1 MIHFNHKILI
11 LLPVLPLLVNCG
23 KQDRFQELNA
33 LAGQE
38 YLVPVRP
45 FTNGRNQCWNKFAT
59 KFIYAPVFDVQ
70 SVEGAREYKFTVTAD
85 DGKTH
90 YFVADAPTKDLS
102 PIWDSIE
109 PGHVRLE
116 IEAFSDSGESLGVI
130 HSREFLRDFPFKGPY
145 NANVRPYGEA
155 ALMGALY
162 VHHMKGV
169 QDLKTSAV
177 PDDEKYAHFAY
188 PNKIIGSLV
197 EIECIIAYQVPSL
210 KDEALTIA
218 RNAAKFLIDASRPEG
233 SPLEYFSPTYY
244 GDKLAAGYET
254 NIGKTMTLD
263 ALFTANAFLSLY
275 DATGEGLY
283 MDRALKIADTYAKIQ
298 NPDGSF
304 PIKVD
309 FHTGEP
315 ENASCAMLGPVLLF
329 VRRLQK
335 DYGITKYDEMAAR
348 AAEWMKKVALESFD
362 FTGQF
367 EDVSVSGLEPYQ
379 NLTNCTAAQYASYLL
394 TGDMTEEVLQD
405 AIDILRFS
413 EDQFVHWDILDTEN
427 GVRKFASPCVF
438 EQYSYQMPVDNS
450 TCVVANAYL
459 DLYAVTGDELA
470 FEKAKALIDNLTVV
484 QDISTGMIPTTFEFD
499 PEKRQGYNYW
509 LNCSLASIS
518 TLMRM
523 AHISK

>member
-1 MIHFNHKILI
+1 MIHLSHKFLV
-11 LLPVLPLLVNCG
+11 LLPAIPLLVNCG
-23 KQDRFQELNA
+23 KPESFQDLNA
-33 LAGQE
+33 HARQE
-38 YLVPVRP
+38 YLIPVRP
-45 FTNGRNQCWNKFAT
+45 FTDGRNPCWNKFAT
-59 KFIYAPVFDVQ
+59 KFIYAPAFDVKP
-70 SVEGAREYKFTVTAD
+70 VEGAKEYKFTVTAD
-85 DGKTH
+85 DGKMH
-90 YFVADAPTKDLS
+90 SFVADTPAEDLS

-109 PGHVRLE
+109 PGYVKLE
-116 IEAFSDSGESLGVI
+116 IEAFSNDGQSLGII
-130 HSREFLRDFPFKGPY
+130 HDREFLRDFPFEGPY

-169 QDLKTSAV
+169 QDFKTSTT
-177 PDDEKYAHFAY
+177 PDDEKYVHFAY
-188 PNKIIGSLV
+188 PNKIIGALV
-197 EIECIIAYQVPSL
+197 EIECIIAEQVPSL
-210 KDEALTIA
+210 KDEALAIA
-218 RNAAKFLIDASRPEG
+218 RNAARFLIDVSRPEG
-233 SPLEYFSPTYY
+233 APLEYFSPTYY
-244 GDKLAAGYET
+244 GDKLAAGYES

-263 ALFTANAFLSLY
+263 ALYTANAFLSLY
-275 DATGEGLY
+275 DATGDGLY
-283 MDRALKIADTYAKIQ
+283 MDRAMKIADTYAKIQ
-298 NPDGSF
+298 NSDGSF

-309 FHTGEP
+309 FFTGEP

-335 DYGITKYDEMAAR
+335 DYGVTKYDEMAAK

-394 TGDMTEEVLQD
+394 TGEITDDVLED
-405 AIDILRFS
+405 ATDILRFS
-413 EDQFVHWDILDTEN
+413 EDQFVHWDILDTDN
-427 GVRKFASPCVF
+427 GVRRFASPCVF

-459 DLYAVTGDELA
+459 DLYAITGDRLA
-470 FEKAKALIDNLTVV
+470 FEKAKALINNLTVV

-499 PEKRQGYNYW
+499 PEKPQGYNYW

-518 TLMRM
+518 SLMRM
-523 AHISK
+523 EQICK